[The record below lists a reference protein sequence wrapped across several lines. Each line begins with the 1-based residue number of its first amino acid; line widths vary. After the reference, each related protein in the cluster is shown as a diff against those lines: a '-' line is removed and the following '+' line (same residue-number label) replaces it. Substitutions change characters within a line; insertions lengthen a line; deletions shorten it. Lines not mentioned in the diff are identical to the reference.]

1 VAKGKSGSGAAKV
14 LSKVS
19 WRRVVLDECQ
29 MVRSS
34 TTQLAVA
41 CRCLRSD
48 FRWMVSGT
56 PLHQGVDDLNGEL
69 AFLGV
74 WPFCLPDQTDG
85 FWSHR
90 VGVPWS
96 RKDPEALPLL
106 HALLRGVAVRHT
118 KAQRRTA
125 DDTPL
130 LTLPPAGRE
139 LRMVTHGAAIDE
151 APSERF
157 VCGFLENHAAAAL
170 RGALTILSHVARLER
185 GGSDDDDDDDA
196 LPRHA
201 RHYTAGRV
209 NEARQ
214 LASRL
219 LRLVRGATT
228 SSALVRS
235 HLRDVEQALRAAAT
249 RDAGGAGFRRDYHGH
264 GRIDDAVAAAAVDFN
279 RVRALPAA
287 AALVELMTPKVRS
300 IHWFPYDRAGVVNA
314 DP

>member
-1 VAKGKSGSGAAKV
+1 VEGSFFFLA
-14 LSKVS
+14 
-19 WRRVVLDECQ
+19 LDDGPSSPICQ
-29 MVRSS
+29 IIPNSNRPRSPKLPS
-34 TTQLAVA
+34 SSSSSS
-41 CRCLRSD
+41 SD
-48 FRWMVSGT
+48 
-56 PLHQGVDDLNGEL
+56 
-69 AFLGV
+69 
-74 WPFCLPDQTDG
+74 
-85 FWSHR
+85 
-90 VGVPWS
+90 
-96 RKDPEALPLL
+96 
-106 HALLRGVAVRHT
+106 
-118 KAQRRTA
+118 
-125 DDTPL
+125 
-130 LTLPPAGRE
+130 
-139 LRMVTHGAAIDE
+139 
-151 APSERF
+151 
-157 VCGFLENHAAAAL
+157 
-170 RGALTILSHVARLER
+170 
-185 GGSDDDDDDDA
+185 DDDDDDDA

>member
-1 VAKGKSGSGAAKV
+1 
-14 LSKVS
+14 
-19 WRRVVLDECQ
+19 
-29 MVRSS
+29 
-34 TTQLAVA
+34 
-41 CRCLRSD
+41 
-48 FRWMVSGT
+48 
-56 PLHQGVDDLNGEL
+56 
-69 AFLGV
+69 
-74 WPFCLPDQTDG
+74 
-85 FWSHR
+85 
-90 VGVPWS
+90 
-96 RKDPEALPLL
+96 
-106 HALLRGVAVRHT
+106 
-118 KAQRRTA
+118 
-125 DDTPL
+125 
-130 LTLPPAGRE
+130 
-139 LRMVTHGAAIDE
+139 MVTHGAAIDE